1 MISLSLACVMN
12 FATFEKAYS
21 LYPAATFERRTSLIC
36 NANSDTKRDE
46 IYQKWRTRGWVVQ
59 NELPFQDMTA
69 DYHSLDARPRRVGD
83 KHCWTISLQVDCF
96 PPELLSTVKANRSH
110 FNDPSRARCP
120 APHHLALRAVY
131 GTSSLHC
138 FRLYTALWNPIV
150 APR

>member
-1 MISLSLACVMN
+1 MTLKLNMIFLSLACVMN

-110 FNDPSRARCP
+110 FNDPSRRKWTLSEICSANISTEARQF
-120 APHHLALRAVY
+120 LL
-131 GTSSLHC
+131 
-138 FRLYTALWNPIV
+138 
-150 APR
+150 